1 MLKKLLA
8 FICGFVPFGAFA
20 ATENIPVTDVP
31 NVNATTVT
39 VSEDEIK
46 AVQSGNAL
54 QIYGAGLT
62 DGVALD
68 VAGDMRVFVTPIPQ
82 QAGGTLFI
90 SDAVSD
96 TFSLQADGDVDI
108 GGTLTIAGGRT
119 FNISNYTDDATFDV
133 SVSTI
138 NNTGTFNVTDVN
150 NFVVGTTNTDGEFLA
165 GAIDTSG
172 ALSVQANNINV
183 GAVTVD
189 TGSAVVLN
197 ATNTLN
203 IAQLNNIW
211 GGGAE
216 IDIAATNIKVGDI
229 SHTGAGTLDIGVAGN
244 LNATGNV
251 ENSGNLMRINASD
264 ADIVV
269 DGTMKNDAGQ
279 MVVNANSLTVNGGD
293 ANNASFVNGGILTID
308 VAGETNLANGFNL
321 VVDSEDDWGNAFSL
335 TTGSLVLGGNTS
347 AFFANNLN
355 NFDVVVDSSAFST
368 GDVSNGTLNAN
379 ANMYL
384 AANGLTVGNVKNNAG
399 TMRLEALGATTNLVA
414 SGVVDAASATT
425 NLIASGAVNVEG
437 NVVAS
442 GTMTLQG
449 QQVAVGGIV
458 GNGGTLDVL
467 ATSGTTGLVTVNGD
481 ITDGNNQNII
491 SDIDISGRQINIVG
505 NVTNNYSDLTIDG
518 SDFQGSSI
526 KLGGV
531 NVAGGTAY
539 LNGLLGIDIAQSMV
553 DENTFGTGT
562 LNVTGGVLNIGSG
575 THSLTV
581 GGPADNNG
589 YVMNVGGD
597 VVANA
602 TGATTG
608 DGDIYVTAYGPMGFQ
623 FDVNGAVNVGGDVL
637 ATTAGTTARTLNFM
651 ATSFNIGGDVTATGA
666 ANRIVFQGRPLPTP
680 LSLVNDAAGTADLT
694 IGGDLLASEGGTVE
708 IHSTDVSVD
717 SLTED
722 NGTIYVYGNDSNTVN
737 AVNVDVA
744 TGGVSIQSGI
754 TFDDTDDA
762 NRGLIVGGTSE
773 FSLVSQAT
781 DKDIDIF
788 GGINLGQSNRLNLNS
803 GRNIQITGAV
813 APNGYLDIDA
823 VGDVDIVDDMTVAG
837 WLDIK
842 AAGIDLAD
850 VTNNGYVILNS
861 GDDINIGI
869 LKNGATAYELDIDAV
884 GDVYATAIESAGALT
899 DIDANLLDVQYGMD
913 ITGGTFNLNAL
924 NGATFGGAVN
934 VAGVLNQGTGK
945 TGMLNILSDEVVFSS
960 TGLTA
965 GGFVADSN
973 VGTYDI
979 SGDITIDGDMTV
991 GTSVSLAT
999 VNFIGETFNNISG
1012 DVDNLYTFRNYAAF
1026 KLDSSDAVSFDNI
1039 INSGALVL
1047 DAAHGITMATLSNS
1061 GSVSLDS
1068 GDDIVDMAGLVVD
1081 GGTIQL
1087 YGAGWTLDSEL
1098 TTDGNLYQNYTGTL
1112 RDNDIG
1118 ITADDYTITAS
1129 NVTVAGINQTSGAMQ
1144 ILSSDV
1150 TVNGDINATDLTI
1163 AANPDTNW
1171 LDLEVNG
1178 NISGGTKIWN
1188 LEQMAVDG
1196 DYIFDANSQLLAAI
1210 LPYNVTPGLNS
1221 TTRNY
1226 WSSVSLNND
1235 ATLGQITNA
1244 TDGAALIQVNGKFM
1258 SGTEYSALALNSDV
1272 LADGQIGLRFTDVSN
1287 VSAETAIW
1295 LLKAEQGL
1303 SEFSDIEKIRNLN
1316 VLFCNAG
1323 NTTCVALN
1331 PDNLGAY
1338 ITTRDT
1344 DNSGAADSLYVVF
1357 DPRFG
1362 GPVLIEDNRI
1372 QPIVARQPEYTA
1384 GEYVAA
1390 GALDNLIAGQLL
1402 NMGFFNKS
1410 PIEVI
1415 PAIFEGT
1422 NVETLMTELYNRME
1436 HYVETANGA
1445 AFVPFSRLV
1454 QPREIEQIAGAI
1466 ALNEHTSFRNFEDRM
1481 FDEFIWN
1488 RNRNLKKAWAD
1499 FDFGMFSQNVT
1510 DDKRVYGN
1518 RFELSGGF
1526 DWQSSD
1532 TLILG
1537 LTGRVSHMSSDNADD
1552 MDLGYLPGQNIVGNV
1567 SVDVADTNVGLGAY
1581 LMKTLGHKFRLY
1593 GNAFMDMHFID
1604 TTRHMT
1610 FMDTIDGTGT
1620 AFALTTEWG
1629 LMHDWLNQYVV
1640 GNLYARAGYNFG
1652 FDVTEKAAGENYMDF
1667 ESDGY
1672 LMLTPGYSLTA
1683 QKRIYPSAWFQ
1694 IRPYATIGVEYD
1706 VLGAPDFA
1714 KYKFA
1719 SANVFSEYDI
1729 EIDPL
1734 WANIGGGFEFLSAN
1748 GLQFG
1753 IDYRYQ
1759 YNNDMQLH
1767 NIKVSGS
1774 YRF

>member
-8 FICGFVPFGAFA
+8 FVCGLMPFGAFA
-20 ATENIPVTDVP
+20 ATENVPVTDITSLDGY
-31 NVNATTVT
+31 NASESSTVGIVMDGTVT
-39 VSEDEIK
+39 VASDQNV
-46 AVQSGNAL
+46 AVQTADISAL
-54 QIYGAGLT
+54 TVGGLN
-62 DGVALD
+62 VAD
-68 VAGDMRVFVTPIPQ
+68 DMRVFVNVPAAVQ
-82 QAGGTLFI
+82 DGGVLFV
-90 SDAVSD
+90 SENVSD
-96 TFSLQADGDVDI
+96 DGFSLMTDGNIKI
-108 GGTLTIAGGRT
+108 GGGLSIEGNRA
-119 FNISNYTDDATFDV
+119 FNISNNTDGVTFDA
-133 SVSTI
+133 SFASI
-138 NNTGTFNVTDVN
+138 NNMGTFNVTDVN
-150 NFVVGTTNTDGEFLA
+150 NFVVGTTNAGGEFLA
-165 GAIDTSG
+165 GAVDTSG

-183 GAVTVD
+183 GAVTVN
-189 TGSAVVLN
+189 TSSAVVLN

-211 GGGAE
+211 GGNVE
-216 IDIAATNIKVGDI
+216 IDVSAKSIQVGDI
-229 SHTGAGTLDIGVAGN
+229 SHKGAGTLDIGVTGN
-244 LNATGNV
+244 LNATGSIA
-251 ENSGNLMRINASD
+251 NSGALMKIDASG

-279 MVVNANSLTVNGGD
+279 MVVNAKSLTVNGGD
-293 ANNASFVNGGILTID
+293 SNNASFVNGGHLTID
-308 VAGETNLANGFNL
+308 VVGETNLANGFNL
-321 VVDSEDDWGNAFSL
+321 VVDSEDDWGNVFSL
-335 TTGSLVLGGNTS
+335 TTGSLVLGGNTT

-355 NFDVVVDSSAFST
+355 DFDVVVDNSEFST
-368 GDVSNGTLNAN
+368 GDVSNGTLNTN
-379 ANMYL
+379 ADMYL

-399 TMRLEALGATTNLVA
+399 TMRLEALGDTNNLVA
-414 SGVVDAASATT
+414 SGVTDAAGATT
-425 NLIASGAVNVEG
+425 DLIASGTVNVAG

-449 QQVAVGGIV
+449 QQVSLGGIV
-458 GNGGTLDVL
+458 GNGGTLNVL

-505 NVTNNYSDLTIDG
+505 NVINNYSDLTIDG

-539 LNGLLGIDIAQSMV
+539 LNGLLGIDVAQSTV
-553 DENTFGTGT
+553 GEDTFGTGT
-562 LNVTGGVLNIGSG
+562 LNVTGGVLNIGVG
-575 THSLTV
+575 THSMAID
-581 GGPADNNG
+581 GPADANG
-589 YVMNVGGD
+589 YVMNVFGN
-597 VVANA
+597 VVSNA
-602 TGATTG
+602 TGATAGGG
-608 DGDIYVTAYGPMGFQ
+608 DVYVTAYGPMGFQ

-651 ATSFNIGGDVTATGA
+651 ATSFNVGGDVKANGA
-666 ANRIVFQGRPLPTP
+666 ANRIVFQGRTTT
-680 LSLVNDAAGTADLT
+680 AGVADLT
-694 IGGDLLASEGGTVE
+694 IGGELLASTGGTVE
-708 IHSTDVSVD
+708 IHSTDVSVG
-717 SLTED
+717 SLAED
-722 NGTIYVYGNDSNTVN
+722 NGTIYVYGDDSD

-781 DKDIDIF
+781 DKDMNIF
-788 GGINLGQSNRLNLNS
+788 GGIELGQSNRLNLDS
-803 GRNIQITGAV
+803 GRDIQIAGTV
-813 APNGYLDIDA
+813 VPDGYLDINA
-823 VGDVDIVDDMTVAG
+823 VGDVDIVNNMTING
-837 WLDIK
+837 TLDVS
-842 AAGIDLAD
+842 ATGIDLAD
-850 VTNNGYVILNS
+850 ITNNGYVILNS
-861 GDDINIGI
+861 GDDINVGI
-869 LKNGATAYELDIDAV
+869 LQNGAGAYELDIDAI

-913 ITGGTFNLNAL
+913 ITGGTFNLNAY

-945 TGMLNILSDEVVFSS
+945 TGMLNILSDEVVFSA

-999 VNFIGETFNNISG
+999 VNFIGETFNNVSG
-1012 DVDNLYTFRNYAAF
+1012 DVDNLYTLRNYAAF
-1026 KLDSSDAVSFDNI
+1026 KLDSSDAISFDNI

-1047 DAAHGITMATLSNS
+1047 DAAHGITMAALSNS

-1068 GDDIVDMAGLVVD
+1068 GDGIVDMAGLVVD

-1150 TVNGDINATDLTI
+1150 AVHGDINATDLTI
-1163 AANPDTNW
+1163 AANLDTNW

-1178 NISGGTKIWN
+1178 NISGGTKILN
-1188 LEQMAVDG
+1188 LEQMTVDG

-1226 WSSVSLNND
+1226 WSAVSLNND

-1244 TDGAALIQVNGKFM
+1244 TDGAALIQVGGKFV
-1258 SGTEYSALALNSDV
+1258 SGTEYSALTLNSDV
-1272 LADGQIGLRFTDVSN
+1272 LADGQIGLRFMDVSN

-1344 DNSGAADSLYVVF
+1344 TGDGAADSLYVVF

-1362 GPVLIEDNRI
+1362 GPVLIENNRI
-1372 QPIVARQPEYTA
+1372 QSIVARQPEYTA

-1410 PIEVI
+1410 PIEII

-1422 NVETLMTELYNRME
+1422 NVETLMTELYNRMD
-1436 HYVETANGA
+1436 HYVETANGS

-1552 MDLGYLPGQNIVGNV
+1552 MDLGYLPGQSITGNV